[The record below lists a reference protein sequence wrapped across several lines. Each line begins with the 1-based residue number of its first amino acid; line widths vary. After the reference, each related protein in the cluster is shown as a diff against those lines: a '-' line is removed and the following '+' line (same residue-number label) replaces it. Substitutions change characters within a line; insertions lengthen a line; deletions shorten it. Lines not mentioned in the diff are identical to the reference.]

1 MVRNG
6 RILPIGHPVHI
17 HVVYL
22 ATKDALGHAQD
33 IKFKNVFNLN
43 FLAVVVLR
51 WRKDHATDIFHA
63 QVRKLILE
71 SDIDEGIKILC

>member
-1 MVRNG
+1 M
-6 RILPIGHPVHI
+6 ILLLLLNQFLVLSGQIIPIGHHAHI

-33 IKFKNVFNLN
+33 IKFKNVFNPN

-63 QVRKLILE
+63 QV
-71 SDIDEGIKILC
+71 